1 MDKIKNIEKK
11 FCLFVGLVGL
21 VLPVMFHISL
31 WSFGFM
37 SGLGLAGWM
46 LLPDKKESDSNEPR

>member
-1 MDKIKNIEKK
+1 MGRIKNIKKK

-46 LLPDKKESDSNEPR
+46 LLPDEKEEE

>member
-11 FCLFVGLVGL
+11 FCLLIGLVGL

-46 LLPDKKESDSNEPR
+46 LLPDKKESDSNESK

>member
-1 MDKIKNIEKK
+1 MDKIRNIEKK
-11 FCLFVGLVGL
+11 FCLFISLVGL

-46 LLPDKKESDSNEPR
+46 LLPDKKDSDRNES

>member
-1 MDKIKNIEKK
+1 MSRIKNIKKK

-31 WSFGFM
+31 WYFGFM

-46 LLPDKKESDSNEPR
+46 LLLDEEE

>member
-1 MDKIKNIEKK
+1 MCKIKNIEKK
-11 FCLFVGLVGL
+11 FCLFISLVGI

-37 SGLGLAGWM
+37 SGLGLAGWL
-46 LLPDKKESDSNEPR
+46 LLPDKKESDSNESK

>member
-11 FCLFVGLVGL
+11 FCLMVGLFGL
-21 VLPVMFHISL
+21 TLPLISHYSC

-37 SGLGLAGWM
+37 SGLGIAGWM
-46 LLPDKKESDSNEPR
+46 LLPDKEK